1 MDPDHVSELFAGFG
15 PVSVRR
21 MFGGFGIYAGGRM
34 FGLAYDGLIYL
45 KADAATVPAFE
56 GEGQGPFSYQAKGG
70 KRVLTSY
77 WRLPERL
84 YDDPEELARWAR
96 DAVAAAQRSAGPV
109 KGVRRRPAK
118 RPASRPRAKSRGRS
132 RR

>member
-56 GEGQGPFSYQAKGG
+56 GEGQGPVHLSGERRQAGAD
-70 KRVLTSY
+70 VL
-77 WRLPERL
+77 L
-84 YDDPEELARWAR
+84 
-96 DAVAAAQRSAGPV
+96 AAARPA
-109 KGVRRRPAK
+109 VRR
-118 RPASRPRAKSRGRS
+118 SRGVGALGA
-132 RR
+132 